1 MNFFINE
8 NFVFR
13 NMLSAAHILAMDTKN
28 LLDVCDSIRIRYP
41 NVKLELLHEPSIRT
55 IPISQS
61 MEQNIDQLPQYHQ
74 QQQQQLP
81 HDDLQF
87 YQQQQNDC
95 YENVTT
101 MQQLES
107 QEQLYSN
114 QGPTTQPEFT
124 INNNSSTSEAGI
136 YDNDCAITEQLKIV
150 EDPSDTC
157 TTTASFLPSQKIL
170 IN

>member
-1 MNFFINE
+1 
-8 NFVFR
+8 
-13 NMLSAAHILAMDTKN
+13 MLSAAHILAMDTKN

-41 NVKLELLHEPSIRT
+41 NVKLELLQEPLIRT

-74 QQQQQLP
+74 QQKQLP
-81 HDDLQF
+81 HDDSQF

-101 MQQLES
+101 MQQLEN
-107 QEQLYSN
+107 QEQLYSNQAN

-136 YDNDCAITEQLKIV
+136 YDNDCAITETLKIV

-157 TTTASFLPSQKIL
+157 TTSASFLPSQKIL
-170 IN
+170 SN

>member
-1 MNFFINE
+1 
-8 NFVFR
+8 
-13 NMLSAAHILAMDTKN
+13 MLSAAHILAMDTKN

-41 NVKLELLHEPSIRT
+41 NVKLELLQEPLIRT

-74 QQQQQLP
+74 QQQQQLL
-81 HDDLQF
+81 HDDSQF

-101 MQQLES
+101 MQQLEN

-114 QGPTTQPEFT
+114 QGPQAEFT

-136 YDNDCAITEQLKIV
+136 YDNECVITDQLKIV

-157 TTTASFLPSQKIL
+157 TASFLPSQKIL
-170 IN
+170 SN

>member
-1 MNFFINE
+1 
-8 NFVFR
+8 
-13 NMLSAAHILAMDTKN
+13 MLSAAHILAMDTKN

-41 NVKLELLHEPSIRT
+41 NVKLELLQEPLIRT

-61 MEQNIDQLPQYHQ
+61 MEQNIDQLPQYN
-74 QQQQQLP
+74 QQQQLP
-81 HDDLQF
+81 HDDSQF

-114 QGPTTQPEFT
+114 QGPPIQPEFT

-150 EDPSDTC
+150 EDSSDTC
-157 TTTASFLPSQKIL
+157 TNTSSFLPSQKIL
-170 IN
+170 SN